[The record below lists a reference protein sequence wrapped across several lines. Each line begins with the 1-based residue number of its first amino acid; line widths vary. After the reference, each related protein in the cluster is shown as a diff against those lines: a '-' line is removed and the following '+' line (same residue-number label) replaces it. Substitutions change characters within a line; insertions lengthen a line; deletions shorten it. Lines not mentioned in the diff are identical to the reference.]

1 MGSNIIILLYYLLT
15 ITCVII
21 SSILSYFGFLS
32 TFGAITILFVV
43 VIALGLFG
51 ADALIQRARV
61 SGSGI
66 WMPLLLFF
74 GFAIFS
80 GASNFNAL
88 YSNFMKRDAVV
99 AALGGQV
106 QVFRDDLI
114 ATRQRLSGDPRM
126 QRTAQLRVN
135 LDRELQ
141 RLKDQ
146 VSDPMRPGC
155 GPRCYQ
161 HLSAIEQLLGKPL
174 TDLAVP
180 QAGSSLDVISNW
192 YLRVAASVEND
203 FSAMVSSGNEGELSA
218 LIRIIDQAMEDFA
231 LSPTELSRTRGLNA
245 LQEMA
250 DISSNVERRAN
261 AVLNA
266 NPPIEHRRI
275 DAGLGRL
282 GELAYSFRNAFVDMP
297 NPFATFISLI
307 LGLVVDL
314 FPVAF
319 ALVAFSPNSG
329 VIGPKA
335 RKRRG
340 AGGIPMD

>member
-1 MGSNIIILLYYLLT
+1 MGSNVIILLYYLLT

-32 TFGAITILFVV
+32 TFGAITTLFVI
-43 VIALGLFG
+43 VIAIGLFG
-51 ADALIQRARV
+51 ADALIQRARAG
-61 SGSGI
+61 GSSI

-99 AALGGQV
+99 AALDNQL
-106 QVFRDDLI
+106 QYFRDDLVS
-114 ATRQRLSGDPRM
+114 TRQRLAGDARM
-126 QRTAQLRVN
+126 QRVLQLRTD
-135 LDRELQ
+135 LDRELA

-161 HLSAIEQLLGKPL
+161 HLSNIEGLLGKRL

-180 QAGSSLDVISNW
+180 QAGSSLEVISSW
-192 YLRVAASVEND
+192 YLRVASAVEND
-203 FSAMVSSGNEGELSA
+203 FSAMVSSGNEGELSD
-218 LIRIIDQAMEDFA
+218 LIRLIDESLENFA
-231 LSPTELSRTRGLNA
+231 ESPTELSKSRGLNA

-266 NPPIEHRRI
+266 NPPLEHRRI
-275 DAGLGRL
+275 DASLGRL
-282 GELAYSFRNAFVDMP
+282 GELAYSFRNAFVEMP

-307 LGLVVDL
+307 LGLVVDI

-319 ALVAFSPNSG
+319 ALVAFSPQTG
-329 VIGPKA
+329 VMGPKA
-335 RKRRG
+335 KRRRG
-340 AGGIPMD
+340 PGGVLMD